1 MGVRE
6 IGLIP
11 AWLFEDEDALSGV
24 LAEHTNSDDV
34 EELTKDVMLLVST
47 CLQLSLR
54 RGIAS
59 GIVKAFNMTL
69 DGRESEK
76 HVLKR
81 VTGRSPG
88 HVNRIL
94 KSVGVFSNSERD
106 QRSDTSQLLAY
117 LQDRKPDRKSSA
129 LMHVRL
135 ETPILLSLAAGEDLS
150 GFIGSPPRLAAT
162 LASRILSCR
171 IARSAF
177 ETELRAS
184 ERTKREYPV
193 LEAGEDSGSLGDSE
207 VCGKAKMACYGLY
220 VWQAAGL
227 MFSEGWSSERIDEA
241 LLRGGRRAR
250 SNVYF
255 RNLVPDVKDQGSA
268 AGPDLPEQL
277 ADVFRSCVFEVAE
290 HVGRALCGL
299 SPYTR
304 PLRDRT

>member
-1 MGVRE
+1 V
-6 IGLIP
+6 
-11 AWLFEDEDALSGV
+11 WLFEDKDALSGV
-24 LAEHTNSDDV
+24 LTEHTSSEDV
-34 EELTKDVMLLVST
+34 EELTKDVMLLVSM

-69 DGRESEK
+69 EDRESERQ
-76 HVLKR
+76 VLER
-81 VTGRSPG
+81 VTGMSPG
-88 HVNRIL
+88 HVNRML
-94 KSVGVFSNSERD
+94 RSVGVFSNSERD

-117 LQDRKPDRKSSA
+117 LQDGKTDRKSSA
-129 LMHVRL
+129 LMHIRL

-171 IARSAF
+171 IARSEC

-193 LEAGEDSGSLGDSE
+193 LEAGEDSGSLGDSP
-207 VCGKAKMACYGLY
+207 VCAKAKMACYGLY
-220 VWQAAGL
+220 IWQAAGL
-227 MFSEGWSSERIDEA
+227 MFSEGWSSKWIDEA
-241 LLRGGRRAR
+241 LRRGGRRAR

-255 RNLVPDVKDQGSA
+255 RNLVPDLQDQGSA

-299 SPYTR
+299 PPYTR

>member
-1 MGVRE
+1 VETAMGVRE

-11 AWLFEDEDALSGV
+11 VWLFEDKDALSDV
-24 LAEHTNSDDV
+24 LEEHTNSEDV
-34 EELTKDVMLLVST
+34 KALKQDVMLLVST

-69 DGRESEK
+69 EGRESERQ
-76 HVLKR
+76 VLER
-81 VTGRSPG
+81 VTGMSPG
-88 HVNRIL
+88 HVNRML
-94 KSVGVFSNSERD
+94 RSVGVFSNSERD

-117 LQDRKPDRKSSA
+117 LEDDRSRA

-171 IARSAF
+171 IARSEC

-193 LEAGEDSGSLGDSE
+193 LEAGEDSGSLGDSP
-207 VCGKAKMACYGLY
+207 VSAKAKMACYGLY
-220 VWQAAGL
+220 IWQAAGL
-227 MFSEGWSSERIDEA
+227 MFTEGWSSDWIDEA
-241 LLRGGRRAR
+241 LRRGGRRAR

-255 RNLVPDVKDQGSA
+255 RSLVPDLQDQGSA

-299 SPYTR
+299 PPYTR